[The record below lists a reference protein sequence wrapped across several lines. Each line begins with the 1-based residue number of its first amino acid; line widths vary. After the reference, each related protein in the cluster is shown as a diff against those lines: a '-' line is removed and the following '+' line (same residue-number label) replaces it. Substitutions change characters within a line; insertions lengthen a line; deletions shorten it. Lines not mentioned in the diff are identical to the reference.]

1 MFESGLYT
9 SIKNFEVVT
18 QLNFLDFLYKKS
30 AIVHFLYFINLVCER
45 IIVSLI
51 HLRNITISF
60 GSAPV
65 LNQVDFSL
73 NRRERVCL
81 VGRNGAGKSTL
92 MKLIAGEIKP
102 DGGEVAL
109 ERGIKIAQLAQEVP
123 QNISGKVF
131 DLLAAELLSIADWE
145 IRQRVAELLSRLT
158 LDGDA
163 EFATLSGGLKRRVL
177 LAKALIVAPDLLLL
191 DEPTN
196 HLDIE
201 NIVWLEQFF
210 SKYCGTLLFVTHDR
224 LFLQKIATR
233 IVELDRGSLTSWE
246 CDYATYL
253 QRKQDFLATQ
263 EKHNALFDKRLAQ
276 EEVWIR
282 QGVKA
287 RRTRNEGRVA
297 SLKKLRLERQARREV
312 IGNVKME
319 IQKTNNSGKLVIEA
333 EKISYGYVQPIIKNF
348 TTTILRGD
356 KIGIIGPNGCGKTTL
371 LRLLLGDLIPRTGVI
386 KIGTQL
392 QVAYFDQL
400 RNQLEEEKTL
410 RENVALGSDYVTIN
424 GKARHIISYL
434 QDFLFSPERAL
445 SPVNQLSGGERN
457 RLLLAKMFTKPSNV
471 LVLDEPTND
480 LDIETLELLETL
492 LVDYTG
498 TILLVSHDR
507 TFLNN
512 IITSTL
518 VFEGAGQVSEY
529 VGDYDDWLRQR
540 PEQLPLARPVKI
552 SLPAKATIP
561 KQQLTADERNELKN
575 IPKKI
580 EKNETEQKQLYQQMA
595 DLDFYK
601 KDKATIVQV
610 QIQLRNLEDE
620 LKNLYQRWE
629 ELEKI

>member
-1 MFESGLYT
+1 
-9 SIKNFEVVT
+9 V
-18 QLNFLDFLYKKS
+18 
-30 AIVHFLYFINLVCER
+30 A
-45 IIVSLI
+45 LI
-51 HLRNITISF
+51 HLRNITVSF

-65 LNQVDFSL
+65 LNQVNLSL

-81 VGRNGAGKSTL
+81 VGRNGVGKSTL
-92 MKLIAGEIKP
+92 MKLIAGAIKP

-131 DLLAAELLSIADWE
+131 DLLAAELLNVADWE
-145 IRQRVAELLSRLT
+145 IRQRVVELLSRLT
-158 LDGDA
+158 LDRDA

-233 IVELDRGSLTSWE
+233 IVELDRGDLTSWE

-253 QRKQDFLATQ
+253 QRKQDFLVTQ

-282 QGVKA
+282 QGIKA
-287 RRTRNEGRVA
+287 RRTRNEGRVEN
-297 SLKKLRLERQARREV
+297 LKKLRLERQARREV

-319 IQKTNNSGKLVIEA
+319 AQSTNNSGKLVIEA
-333 EKISYGYVQPIIKNF
+333 EKISYGYAQPIIKNF

-356 KIGIIGPNGCGKTTL
+356 KIGIIGSNGCGKTTL
-371 LRLLLGDLIPRTGVI
+371 LRLLLGDLIPQTGVI
-386 KIGTQL
+386 KTGTKL

-400 RNQLEEEKTL
+400 RNQLDEEKTV

-445 SPVNQLSGGERN
+445 SPVDQLSGGERN

-492 LVDYTG
+492 LVDYPG

-512 IITSTL
+512 IVTSTL
-518 VFEGAGQVSEY
+518 VFEGAGQISEY
-529 VGDYDDWLRQR
+529 IGDYDDWLRQR
-540 PEQLPLARPVKI
+540 PEQLLAAKPVKI
-552 SLPAKATIP
+552 SLPAKTIIS
-561 KQQLTADERNELKN
+561 KQQLTADERRELKN

-580 EKNETEQKQLYQQMA
+580 EKNEIEQKQLHQQMA
-595 DLDFYK
+595 DPGFYK
-601 KDKATIVQV
+601 KDKTTIVQV
-610 QIQLRNLEDE
+610 QIQLSNLEDE

-629 ELEKI
+629 VLEKI

>member
-1 MFESGLYT
+1 
-9 SIKNFEVVT
+9 
-18 QLNFLDFLYKKS
+18 
-30 AIVHFLYFINLVCER
+30 
-45 IIVSLI
+45 
-51 HLRNITISF
+51 
-60 GSAPV
+60 
-65 LNQVDFSL
+65 
-73 NRRERVCL
+73 
-81 VGRNGAGKSTL
+81 
-92 MKLIAGEIKP
+92 
-102 DGGEVAL
+102 
-109 ERGIKIAQLAQEVP
+109 
-123 QNISGKVF
+123 
-131 DLLAAELLSIADWE
+131 
-145 IRQRVAELLSRLT
+145 

-177 LAKALIVAPDLLLL
+177 LAKALVVAPDLLLL

-233 IVELDRGSLTSWE
+233 IVELDRGDLTSWE

-282 QGVKA
+282 QGIKA
-287 RRTRNEGRVA
+287 RRTRNEGRVE

-319 IQKTNNSGKLVIEA
+319 AQSTNNSGKLVIAA
-333 EKISYGYVQPIIKNF
+333 EKISYGYAQPIIKNF

-356 KIGIIGPNGCGKTTL
+356 KIGIIGSNGCGKTTL
-371 LRLLLGDLIPRTGVI
+371 LRLLLGDLIPQTGLI
-386 KIGTQL
+386 KTGTKL

-400 RNQLEEEKTL
+400 RNQLDEEKTV

-445 SPVNQLSGGERN
+445 SPVDQLSGGERN

-492 LVDYTG
+492 LVDYSG

-512 IITSTL
+512 IVTSTL
-518 VFEGAGQVSEY
+518 VFDGAGQVSEY

-540 PEQLPLARPVKI
+540 PEQLPVAKPVKI
-552 SLPAKATIP
+552 SLPAKTIIP
-561 KQQLTADERNELKN
+561 KQQLTADERRELKN

-580 EKNETEQKQLYQQMA
+580 EKIEIEQKQLHQQMA
-595 DLDFYK
+595 DPDFYK
-601 KDKATIVQV
+601 KDKTTIVQV
-610 QIQLRNLEDE
+610 QIQLSNLEDE

-629 ELEKI
+629 VLEKI

>member
-1 MFESGLYT
+1 M
-9 SIKNFEVVT
+9 
-18 QLNFLDFLYKKS
+18 
-30 AIVHFLYFINLVCER
+30 A
-45 IIVSLI
+45 LI
-51 HLRNITISF
+51 HLRNITVSF

-65 LNQVDFSL
+65 LNQVNLSL

-81 VGRNGAGKSTL
+81 VGRNGVGKSTL
-92 MKLIAGEIKP
+92 MKLIAGAIKP

-131 DLLAAELLSIADWE
+131 DLLAAELLNVADWE
-145 IRQRVAELLSRLT
+145 IRQRVVELLSRLT
-158 LDGDA
+158 LDRDA

-233 IVELDRGSLTSWE
+233 IVELDRGDLTSWE

-253 QRKQDFLATQ
+253 QRKQDFLVTQ

-282 QGVKA
+282 QGIKA
-287 RRTRNEGRVA
+287 RRTRNEGRVEN
-297 SLKKLRLERQARREV
+297 LKKLRLERQARREV

-319 IQKTNNSGKLVIEA
+319 AQSTNNSGKLVIEA
-333 EKISYGYVQPIIKNF
+333 EKISYGYAQPIIKNF

-356 KIGIIGPNGCGKTTL
+356 KIGIIGSNGCGKTTL
-371 LRLLLGDLIPRTGVI
+371 LRLLLGDLIPQTGVI
-386 KIGTQL
+386 KTGTKL

-400 RNQLEEEKTL
+400 RNQLDEEKTV

-445 SPVNQLSGGERN
+445 SPVDQLSGGERN

-492 LVDYTG
+492 LVDYPG

-512 IITSTL
+512 IVTSTL
-518 VFEGAGQVSEY
+518 VFEGAGQISEY
-529 VGDYDDWLRQR
+529 IGDYDDWLRQR
-540 PEQLPLARPVKI
+540 PEQLLAAKPVKI
-552 SLPAKATIP
+552 SLPAKTIIS
-561 KQQLTADERNELKN
+561 KQQLTADERRELKN

-580 EKNETEQKQLYQQMA
+580 EKNEIEQKQLHQQMA
-595 DLDFYK
+595 DPGFYK
-601 KDKATIVQV
+601 KDKTTIVQV
-610 QIQLRNLEDE
+610 QIQLSNLEDE

-629 ELEKI
+629 VLEKI

>member
-1 MFESGLYT
+1 M
-9 SIKNFEVVT
+9 
-18 QLNFLDFLYKKS
+18 
-30 AIVHFLYFINLVCER
+30 A
-45 IIVSLI
+45 LI

-92 MKLIAGEIKP
+92 MKLIAGAIKP
-102 DGGEVAL
+102 DDGEIAL

-131 DLLAAELLSIADWE
+131 DLLAAELLNIADWE

-177 LAKALIVAPDLLLL
+177 LAKVLIVAPDLLLL

-224 LFLQKIATR
+224 FFLQKIATR
-233 IVELDRGSLTSWE
+233 IVELDRGNLTSWE

-253 QRKQDFLATQ
+253 QRKQDFLVAQ

-312 IGNVKME
+312 IGSVKME

-371 LRLLLGDLIPRTGVI
+371 LRLLLGDLIPQTGVI

-400 RNQLEEEKTL
+400 RNQFDEEKTL
-410 RENVALGSDYVTIN
+410 RENIALGSDYVTIN

-492 LVDYTG
+492 LVDYPG

-512 IITSTL
+512 IVTSTL

-540 PEQLPLARPVKI
+540 PEQLPVAKSVKI
-552 SLPAKATIP
+552 SLPAKTTIP
-561 KQQLTADERNELKN
+561 KQQLTADERRELKN

-580 EKNETEQKQLYQQMA
+580 ENNEIEQKQLHQQMA
-595 DLDFYK
+595 DPNFYK
-601 KDKATIVQV
+601 KDKSTIVQV

-620 LKNLYQRWE
+620 LKKLYQRWE
-629 ELEKI
+629 VLEKI

>member
-1 MFESGLYT
+1 M
-9 SIKNFEVVT
+9 
-18 QLNFLDFLYKKS
+18 
-30 AIVHFLYFINLVCER
+30 A
-45 IIVSLI
+45 LI

-65 LNQVDFSL
+65 LNQVNFSL

-92 MKLIAGEIKP
+92 MKLIAGAIKP
-102 DGGEVAL
+102 DGGEIAL

-131 DLLAAELLSIADWE
+131 DLLAAELLNIADWE

-177 LAKALIVAPDLLLL
+177 LAKVLIVAPDLLLL

-233 IVELDRGSLTSWE
+233 IVELDRGNLTSWE

-253 QRKQDFLATQ
+253 QRKQDFLVTQ

-356 KIGIIGPNGCGKTTL
+356 KIGIIGSNGCGKTTL
-371 LRLLLGDLIPRTGVI
+371 LRLLLGDLIPQTGVI

-400 RNQLEEEKTL
+400 RNQFYEEKTL
-410 RENVALGSDYVTIN
+410 RENIALGSDYVTIN

-492 LVDYTG
+492 LVDYPG

-512 IITSTL
+512 IVTSTL

-540 PEQLPLARPVKI
+540 PEQLPVAKSVKI
-552 SLPAKATIP
+552 SLPAKTTIP
-561 KQQLTADERNELKN
+561 KQQLTADERRELKN

-580 EKNETEQKQLYQQMA
+580 EKNEIEQKQLHQQMA
-595 DLDFYK
+595 DPDFYK
-601 KDKATIVQV
+601 KDKSTIVQV

-620 LKNLYQRWE
+620 LRNLYQRWE

>member
-1 MFESGLYT
+1 
-9 SIKNFEVVT
+9 V
-18 QLNFLDFLYKKS
+18 
-30 AIVHFLYFINLVCER
+30 A
-45 IIVSLI
+45 LI

-65 LNQVDFSL
+65 LNQVNFSL

-81 VGRNGAGKSTL
+81 LGRNGAGKSTL
-92 MKLIAGEIKP
+92 MKLIAGAIKP
-102 DGGEVAL
+102 DGGEIAL

-131 DLLAAELLSIADWE
+131 DLLAAELLNIADWE

-177 LAKALIVAPDLLLL
+177 LAKVLIVAPDLLLL

-233 IVELDRGSLTSWE
+233 IVELDRGNLTSWE

-253 QRKQDFLATQ
+253 QRKQDFLVTQ

-356 KIGIIGPNGCGKTTL
+356 KIGIIGSNGCGKTTL
-371 LRLLLGDLIPRTGVI
+371 LRLLLGDLIPQTGVI

-400 RNQLEEEKTL
+400 RNQFDEEKTL
-410 RENVALGSDYVTIN
+410 RENIALGSDYVTIN

-492 LVDYTG
+492 LVDYPG

-512 IITSTL
+512 IVTSTL

-540 PEQLPLARPVKI
+540 PEQLPVAKSVKI
-552 SLPAKATIP
+552 SLPAKTTIP
-561 KQQLTADERNELKN
+561 KQQLTADERRELKN

-580 EKNETEQKQLYQQMA
+580 EKNEIEQKQLHQQMA
-595 DLDFYK
+595 DPDFYK
-601 KDKATIVQV
+601 KDKSTIVQV

-620 LKNLYQRWE
+620 LRNLYQRWE